1 MIDAPTGTWY
11 DARPGRARR
20 PGETDYSHDWTVERP
35 GRAGYRL
42 AVYYR
47 ATAGAGLWLASDLSD
62 QPFAISGTALTIAAP
77 NGGEDWG
84 AGSVQS
90 LHWQLNAPV
99 ASGEFY
105 AWVIAANGTWYDA
118 AQAVPAVAGETDYF
132 HDWTVS
138 APVGSGYRLAVYY
151 RATTGA
157 GLWLASDLSDQ
168 PFAISGTALT
178 IAAPNGGEDWGAG
191 SVQSL
196 HWQLNAPVAS
206 GEFYAWVI
214 AANGTWY
221 DAAQAVPAVAG
232 ETDYFHDWTVSAPV
246 GSGYRLAVYY
256 RATTGA
262 GLWLASDLSD
272 QPFAVGP

>member
-1 MIDAPTGTWY
+1 MPAV
-11 DARPGRARR
+11 
-20 PGETDYSHDWTVERP
+20 PGETDYSHDWTVDRP
-35 GRAGYRL
+35 GGRGYRL

-196 HWQLNAPVAS
+196 HWQLNAPV
-206 GEFYAWVI
+206 
-214 AANGTWY
+214 
-221 DAAQAVPAVAG
+221 
-232 ETDYFHDWTVSAPV
+232 
-246 GSGYRLAVYY
+246 
-256 RATTGA
+256 
-262 GLWLASDLSD
+262 DLR
-272 QPFAVGP
+272 